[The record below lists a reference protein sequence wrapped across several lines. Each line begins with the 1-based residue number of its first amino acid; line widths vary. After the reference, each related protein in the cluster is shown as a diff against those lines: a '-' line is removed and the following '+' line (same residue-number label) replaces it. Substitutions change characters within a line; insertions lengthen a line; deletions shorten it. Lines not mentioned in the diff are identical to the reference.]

1 MSNNNNNN
9 YDEKLLISHHHQQQF
24 DTKSTIRLTGEVFEI
39 PELSDSNKMF
49 ISFRQS
55 NNNDN
60 RSTIKQ
66 HEQQQHYKICD
77 NSQVSK
83 LIMYGSNIRLSGTFR
98 ISRKNFVNI
107 DTDR

>member
-1 MSNNNNNN
+1 MSNNNNDNS
-9 YDEKLLISHHHQQQF
+9 DKKLLINHHQQQQQQF

-55 NNNDN
+55 NDNDN
-60 RSTIKQ
+60 QSTIKQ

-98 ISRKNFVNI
+98 IS
-107 DTDR
+107 